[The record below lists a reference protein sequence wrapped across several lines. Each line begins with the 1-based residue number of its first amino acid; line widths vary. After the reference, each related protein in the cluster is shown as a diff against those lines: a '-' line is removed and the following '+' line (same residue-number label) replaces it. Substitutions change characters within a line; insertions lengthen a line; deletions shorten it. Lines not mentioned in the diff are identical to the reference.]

1 MSDVPEQEKSWFLY
15 VLECSDG
22 SLYTG
27 ITVDVEK
34 RFAVHL
40 SGKGA
45 RYTRSRPP
53 LRILAVTQHESRST
67 ASRAE
72 HAVKKLTLEKKRI
85 FCTENSYIKS
95 P

>member
-1 MSDVPEQEKSWFLY
+1 MSDEKKKGKPWFLY

-53 LRILAVTQHESRST
+53 LRILAVTQHEDRSG

-72 HAVKKLTLEKKRI
+72 HAVKKLALEKKRI
-85 FCTENSYIKS
+85 FCAENSYKKS

>member
-1 MSDVPEQEKSWFLY
+1 MSKPWFLY

-34 RFAVHL
+34 RFAAHVC
-40 SGKGA
+40 GKGA

-53 LRILAVTQHESRST
+53 QRILAVTQHEDRSS

-72 HAVKKLTLEKKRI
+72 HAVKKLTPEKKRI
-85 FCTENSYIKS
+85 FCAEHAYVLPHEKS

>member
-1 MSDVPEQEKSWFLY
+1 MSKPWFLY

-34 RFAVHL
+34 RFAAHVC
-40 SGKGA
+40 GKGA

-53 LRILAVTQHESRST
+53 QRILAVTQHEDRSS

-72 HAVKKLTLEKKRI
+72 YAVKKLTLEKKRI
-85 FCTENSYIKS
+85 FCAEHAYEALHEKS

>member
-1 MSDVPEQEKSWFLY
+1 MSDAEKKSKPWFLY

-27 ITVDVEK
+27 IAVDVEK
-34 RFAVHL
+34 RFAMHL

-53 LRILAVTQHESRST
+53 LRILAVTQHEDRSS

-72 HAVKKLTLEKKRI
+72 HAVKKLTLDKKRI
-85 FCTENSYIKS
+85 FCTENGYKKS

>member
-1 MSDVPEQEKSWFLY
+1 MSKSWFLY

-34 RFAVHL
+34 RFAAHI

-53 LRILAVTQHESRST
+53 QRILAVTQHEDRSS

-85 FCTENSYIKS
+85 FCAENAYEVPHKKS

>member
-1 MSDVPEQEKSWFLY
+1 MDTVKSQKPWFLY
-15 VLECSDG
+15 VLECKDG

-34 RFAVHL
+34 RFAAHQN
-40 SGKGA
+40 GKGA

-53 LRILAVTQHESRST
+53 LRILAVTRHEDRSS

-72 HAVKKLTLEKKRI
+72 HAVKKLTPEKKRI
-85 FCTENSYIKS
+85 FCTENPYEKS

>member
-1 MSDVPEQEKSWFLY
+1 MSKPWFLY

-34 RFAVHL
+34 RFAVHA

-53 LRILAVTQHESRST
+53 RRILAVTRHEDRSS

-72 HAVKKLTLEKKRI
+72 HVVKKLTLEKKRI
-85 FCTENSYIKS
+85 FCAENAYQARHEKS

>member
-1 MSDVPEQEKSWFLY
+1 VTTPEKEEKIWFLY

-27 ITVDVEK
+27 ITVNVEK
-34 RFAVHL
+34 RFSVHQ

-53 LRILAVTQHESRST
+53 LRILAVTQYEDRSS

-72 HAVKKLTLEKKRI
+72 HAVKKLTLEKKRT
-85 FCTENSYIKS
+85 FCVENRYVKS

>member
-1 MSDVPEQEKSWFLY
+1 MSKPWFLY

-34 RFAVHL
+34 RFAVHVR
-40 SGKGA
+40 GKGA

-53 LRILAVTQHESRST
+53 RRILAVTRHEDRSS

-85 FCTENSYIKS
+85 FCADNAYQALHEKS